1 MIYQTV
7 WQCGFV
13 VQGYNA
19 EELEKVSFCAVCCTV
34 RQSFLDSRNCLLAL
48 ANLTDPVNARWMQ
61 VSERSLFQEALSQV
75 LGISASVF
83 PFPGSEWLSM
93 DIVSVSDIT
102 KHDANAMSTTVT
114 PAQHETFGAALN
126 TTVGTNSTPA
136 TRDRTTTDNPAR
148 NDSDNDA
155 GGRRLRGVSRA
166 LQRDHNAIPTRAV
179 RVKTKECEVQ
189 VYINALLIDGG
200 WTLIAYAIF
209 LLVLT
214 LILVAV
220 IVIVVVCVKKNENSE
235 KVAPNQT
242 IEMTET
248 NVKASPHADPKH
260 THMSTH

>member
-1 MIYQTV
+1 M
-7 WQCGFV
+7 
-13 VQGYNA
+13 
-19 EELEKVSFCAVCCTV
+19 
-34 RQSFLDSRNCLLAL
+34 
-48 ANLTDPVNARWMQ
+48 
-61 VSERSLFQEALSQV
+61 
-75 LGISASVF
+75 
-83 PFPGSEWLSM
+83 
-93 DIVSVSDIT
+93 
-102 KHDANAMSTTVT
+102 
-114 PAQHETFGAALN
+114 
-126 TTVGTNSTPA
+126 
-136 TRDRTTTDNPAR
+136 
-148 NDSDNDA
+148 
-155 GGRRLRGVSRA
+155 
-166 LQRDHNAIPTRAV
+166 
-179 RVKTKECEVQ
+179 Q